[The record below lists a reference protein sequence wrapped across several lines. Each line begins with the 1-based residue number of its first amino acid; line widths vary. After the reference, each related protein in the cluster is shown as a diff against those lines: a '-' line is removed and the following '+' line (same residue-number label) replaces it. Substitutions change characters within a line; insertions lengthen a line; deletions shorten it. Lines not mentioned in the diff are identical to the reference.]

1 MNAREKFHAVMS
13 FQDSAS
19 NMKTEFGY
27 WAGSVRRWFE
37 EGLLRREGIPDYR
50 LDGDLVRGGEPI
62 SPDSDELVDKN
73 VMPELML
80 DSYLAKFPVDL
91 SPPLKPELLE
101 ENSHY
106 RVLRDSYGI
115 TKKQVKDNAATHFNV
130 EFPIKN
136 REDFYRYTEQYDR
149 DMSKRLPRDIASMKN
164 YLQNRN
170 FPVRLGGNP
179 QGFSFFPRYLMGDVQ
194 YMLALYDDPGLIKE
208 FNRFFLDFVMEYW
221 SCLLYTSPSPRDR
234 TRSRMPSSA

>member
-73 VMPELML
+73 VKPELML

-106 RVLRDSYGI
+106 RVLTRP
-115 TKKQVKDNAATHFNV
+115 
-130 EFPIKN
+130 PI
-136 REDFYRYTEQYDR
+136 
-149 DMSKRLPRDIASMKN
+149 SMW
-164 YLQNRN
+164 N
-170 FPVRLGGNP
+170 FPLRTERIFTGTPNSMTVICQNASRG
-179 QGFSFFPRYLMGDVQ
+179 
-194 YMLALYDDPGLIKE
+194 
-208 FNRFFLDFVMEYW
+208 
-221 SCLLYTSPSPRDR
+221 TSLQ
-234 TRSRMPSSA
+234 